1 MGSLEFLDMT
11 TNKLFTIG
19 YEGKSIEVF
28 IEELLEKNIC
38 VLVDVRLTPL
48 SRKPGFAKRRLATEL
63 AKHNIEYL
71 HFPAL
76 GNPKDNRNNF
86 RATRSGSAAMKF
98 RRLMRRDSDDV
109 LYEIANMSKRK
120 KIALMCFEHDAMCCH
135 RTVVAELVAEKD
147 AVIEVVAV

>member
-19 YEGKSIEVF
+19 YEGKSIEGF
-28 IEELLEKNIC
+28 IEELLDNKIS

-48 SRKPGFAKRRLATEL
+48 SRKPGFAKRRLAAEL
-63 AKHNIEYL
+63 AKHDIEYV

-76 GNPKDNRNNF
+76 GNPKDNRENF

-98 RRLMRRDSDDV
+98 RRLMRRNSDDV
-109 LYEIANMSKRK
+109 LFEVARLSKRNK
-120 KIALMCFEHDAMCCH
+120 VALMCFEHDALCCH
-135 RTVVAELVAEKD
+135 RTVVAEMVAEKD